1 MRNITVAISD
11 DTYRRARIWAAERNG
26 SISAIVQ
33 YLLETLPGI
42 RRSALAFPIAST
54 KTDTPRHAQR
64 LTRQQNLV
72 NTYLSAYAPLPP
84 PQKAEKRQ

>member
-33 YLLETLPGI
+33 YLLETLHGI
-42 RRSALAFPIAST
+42 RRSALAFSIAST
-54 KTDTPRHAQR
+54 KTDP
-64 LTRQQNLV
+64 
-72 NTYLSAYAPLPP
+72 PP

>member
-54 KTDTPRHAQR
+54 KTDTP
-64 LTRQQNLV
+64 
-72 NTYLSAYAPLPP
+72 SP

>member
-42 RRSALAFPIAST
+42 RRSALAFPVAST
-54 KTDTPRHAQR
+54 KTD
-64 LTRQQNLV
+64 
-72 NTYLSAYAPLPP
+72 PP
-84 PQKAEKRQ
+84 PQKKAENTSETVKGHPTNAKSATSRRLSHRGT